1 MADRRVFQDPFDRL
15 LDEIGNPP
23 IGSRPRVFEHVRQM
37 VLPKDAVAV

>member
-23 IGSRPRVFEHVRQM
+23 IGSRPSVFEHVRQM